1 MAFTLACTHLHI
13 EKLKNQEM
21 TNNII
26 NRKNIE
32 Y

>member
-13 EKLKNQEM
+13 EKLKKQEM